1 VRRPTGSALRTCAV
15 ITLLVAVLGVPAG
28 LLWAWLAP
36 DVAYVV
42 IRGRA
47 LPLDPEGQG
56 PIAADGTFAII
67 AVVAGLVC
75 GALAYLAGG
84 RGNDIPLLLGLTAG
98 GLAASLLAWRVG
110 HQVGLAEYERA
121 VRTARDGRTVTGVAD
136 LRATGV
142 LVFWPLLAVAAY
154 AVAELVVRRLPGA
167 RDGGDLGAGEPEQ
180 VGGGQLDLQ
189 AAPAGRDVDGREL

>member
-1 VRRPTGSALRTCAV
+1 M
-15 ITLLVAVLGVPAG
+15 AVLGVPAG

-36 DVAYVV
+36 DVSFVV
-42 IRGRA
+42 IRGQA

-56 PIAADGTFAII
+56 PIAVDGTFALV

-75 GALAYLAGG
+75 GLLAYLAGG
-84 RGNDIPLLLGLTAG
+84 RGNDVPLLLGLTAG

-121 VRTARDGRTVTGVAD
+121 VRAAQDGRTVTGVAD

-154 AVAELVVRRLPGA
+154 GVAELVVRRLPGA
-167 RDGGDLGAGEPEQ
+167 RDRGDLGAGEPEQ
-180 VGGGQLDLQ
+180 IVRGQLDLQ
-189 AAPAGRDVDGREL
+189 AAPAGRDVDGREP